1 MEYNLVCGY
10 DRLKEVEE
18 LFTEYTNMLVRLDP
32 LFQESLDEQNYSEEL
47 NHLEDKYGLPQGRL
61 YLLMDGETPAASIAL
76 HKIDE
81 KTCELKRLYVKP
93 GYRRQGIAEKLL
105 DRIIEEARETGYSY
119 MVLDTMPAL
128 KEAIR
133 LYEKK
138 GFYRINKYNNNPFE
152 KMLFY
157 RKDL

>member
-1 MEYNLVCGY
+1 MDYTLIYGY
-10 DRLKEVEE
+10 DRPKEVEE

-47 NHLEDKYGLPQGRL
+47 EHLEDKYGLPQGRL
-61 YLLMDGETPAASIAL
+61 YLLIDGETPAASIAL

-93 GYRRQGIAEKLL
+93 EYRRKGIAEKLL

-138 GFYRINKYNNNPFE
+138 GFYRIEKYNNNPFE

>member
-1 MEYNLVCGY
+1 MDYTLIYGY
-10 DRLKEVEE
+10 DRPKEVEE

-47 NHLEDKYGLPQGRL
+47 EHLEDKYGLPQGRL
-61 YLLMDGETPAASIAL
+61 YLLIDGETPVASIAL

-93 GYRRQGIAEKLL
+93 EYRRKGIAEKLL

-138 GFYRINKYNNNPFE
+138 GFYRIEKYNNNPFE

>member
-1 MEYNLVCGY
+1 MEYTLVYGY

-18 LFTEYTNMLVRLDP
+18 LFTEYTEMLVRLDP

-47 NHLEDKYGLPQGRL
+47 NHLEDKYGLPHGRL
-61 YLLMDGETPAASIAL
+61 YLLMDGESPAASIAL

-93 GYRRQGIAEKLL
+93 EYRRQGIAEALL
-105 DRIIEEARETGYSY
+105 DRIIEEARESGYSC
-119 MVLDTMPAL
+119 MVLDTMPGL

-138 GFYRINKYNNNPFE
+138 GFYRIGKYNNNPFD

>member
-1 MEYNLVCGY
+1 MEYTVVYGY
-10 DRLKEVEE
+10 DRPKEVEE

-32 LFQESLDEQNYSEEL
+32 LFQESLDEQNYSEEME
-47 NHLEDKYGLPQGRL
+47 HLEDKYGFPDGRL
-61 YLLMDGETPAASIAL
+61 YLLMDREKPAASIAL

-81 KTCELKRLYVKP
+81 QTCELKRLYVKP
-93 GYRRQGIAEKLL
+93 EYRRQGIAEKLL
-105 DRIIEEARETGYSY
+105 DRIIEEAHETGYSY

-138 GFYRINKYNNNPFE
+138 GFYRIEKYNNNPFE

-157 RKDL
+157 KKDL

>member
-1 MEYNLVCGY
+1 MEYTLIYGY
-10 DRLKEVEE
+10 DRPKEVEE

-47 NHLEDKYGLPQGRL
+47 EHLEDKYGLPQGRL

-138 GFYRINKYNNNPFE
+138 GFYRIEKYNNNPFE

>member
-1 MEYNLVCGY
+1 MEYTLVYGY
-10 DRLKEVEE
+10 DRPKEVEE

-32 LFQESLDEQNYSEEL
+32 LFQESLDEQNYSEEME
-47 NHLEDKYGLPQGRL
+47 HLEDKYGLPDGRL
-61 YLLMDGETPAASIAL
+61 YLLMDREKAAASVAL

-81 KTCELKRLYVKP
+81 QTCELKRLYVKP
-93 GYRRQGIAEKLL
+93 EYRRQGIAEMLL
-105 DRIIEEARETGYSY
+105 DRLISEARETGYSY

-138 GFYRINKYNNNPFE
+138 DSTG
-152 KMLFY
+152 
-157 RKDL
+157 

>member
-1 MEYNLVCGY
+1 MEYTLVCGY

>member
-1 MEYNLVCGY
+1 MEYTLVSGY

-32 LFQESLDEQNYSEEL
+32 LFQESLDEQSYSEEL

-105 DRIIEEARETGYSY
+105 DRMIEEARETGYSY

-138 GFYRINKYNNNPFE
+138 GFYSINKYNNNPFE

>member
-1 MEYNLVCGY
+1 MDYTLIYGY
-10 DRLKEVEE
+10 DRPKEVEE

-47 NHLEDKYGLPQGRL
+47 EHLKDKYGLPDGRL
-61 YLLMDGETPAASIAL
+61 YLLMDREKAAASVAL

-81 KTCELKRLYVKP
+81 QTCELKRLYVKP
-93 GYRRQGIAEKLL
+93 EYRRQGIAEMLL
-105 DRIIEEARETGYSY
+105 DRLISEARETGYSY

-138 GFYRINKYNNNPFE
+138 DSTG
-152 KMLFY
+152 
-157 RKDL
+157 

>member
-1 MEYNLVCGY
+1 MDYTLIYGY
-10 DRLKEVEE
+10 DRPKEVEE

-32 LFQESLDEQNYSEEL
+32 LFQESLDEQNYSEEME
-47 NHLEDKYGLPQGRL
+47 HLEDKYGLPDGRL
-61 YLLMDGETPAASIAL
+61 YLLMDREKA
-76 HKIDE
+76 DE
-81 KTCELKRLYVKP
+81 QTCELKRLYVKP
-93 GYRRQGIAEKLL
+93 EYRRQGIAEMLL
-105 DRIIEEARETGYSY
+105 DRLISEARETGYSY

-138 GFYRINKYNNNPFE
+138 GFYRIGKYNNNPFE

>member
-1 MEYNLVCGY
+1 MEYTLIYGY
-10 DRLKEVEE
+10 DRPKEVEE

-47 NHLEDKYGLPQGRL
+47 EHLEDKYGLPQGRL
-61 YLLMDGETPAASIAL
+61 YLLIDGETPAASIAL

-93 GYRRQGIAEKLL
+93 EYRRQGIAEKLL

-138 GFYRINKYNNNPFE
+138 GFYRIEKYNNNPFE

>member
-1 MEYNLVCGY
+1 MDYTLIYGY
-10 DRLKEVEE
+10 DRPKEVEE

-32 LFQESLDEQNYSEEL
+32 LFQESLDEQNYSEEME
-47 NHLEDKYGLPQGRL
+47 HLEDKYGLPDGRL
-61 YLLMDGETPAASIAL
+61 YLLMDREKAAASVAL

-81 KTCELKRLYVKP
+81 QTCELKRLYVKP
-93 GYRRQGIAEKLL
+93 EYRRQGIAEMLL
-105 DRIIEEARETGYSY
+105 DRLISEARETGYSY

-138 GFYRINKYNNNPFE
+138 GFYRIEKYNNNPFE

>member
-1 MEYNLVCGY
+1 MDYTLIYGY
-10 DRLKEVEE
+10 DRPKEVEE

-32 LFQESLDEQNYSEEL
+32 LFQESLDEQNYSEEME
-47 NHLEDKYGLPQGRL
+47 HLEDKYGLPDGRL
-61 YLLMDGETPAASIAL
+61 YLLMDREKAAASVAL

-81 KTCELKRLYVKP
+81 QTCELKRLYVKP
-93 GYRRQGIAEKLL
+93 EYRRQGIAEMLL
-105 DRIIEEARETGYSY
+105 DRLISEARETGYSY

-138 GFYRINKYNNNPFE
+138 DSTG
-152 KMLFY
+152 
-157 RKDL
+157 

>member
-1 MEYNLVCGY
+1 MEYTLVYGY
-10 DRLKEVEE
+10 DRPKEVEE

-32 LFQESLDEQNYSEEL
+32 LFQESLDEQNYSEEME
-47 NHLEDKYGLPQGRL
+47 HLEDKYGLPDGRL
-61 YLLMDGETPAASIAL
+61 YLLMDREKAAASVAL

-81 KTCELKRLYVKP
+81 QTCELKRLYVKP
-93 GYRRQGIAEKLL
+93 EYRRQGIAEMLL
-105 DRIIEEARETGYSY
+105 DRLISEARETGYSY

-138 GFYRINKYNNNPFE
+138 GFYRIEKYNNNPFE

-157 RKDL
+157 KKDL

>member
-1 MEYNLVCGY
+1 MEYTLVYGY

-32 LFQESLDEQNYSEEL
+32 LFQESLDEQNYSEEME
-47 NHLEDKYGLPQGRL
+47 HLEDKYGLPDGRL
-61 YLLMDGETPAASIAL
+61 YLLMDREKAAASVAL

-81 KTCELKRLYVKP
+81 QTCELKRLYVKP
-93 GYRRQGIAEKLL
+93 EYRRQGIAEMLL
-105 DRIIEEARETGYSY
+105 DRLISEARETGYSY

-138 GFYRINKYNNNPFE
+138 DSTG
-152 KMLFY
+152 
-157 RKDL
+157 

>member
-1 MEYNLVCGY
+1 MEYTLVYGY
-10 DRLKEVEE
+10 DRPKEVEE

-32 LFQESLDEQNYSEEL
+32 LFQESLDEQNYSEEME
-47 NHLEDKYGLPQGRL
+47 HLEDKYGLPDGRL
-61 YLLMDGETPAASIAL
+61 YLLMDREKAAASVAL

-81 KTCELKRLYVKP
+81 QTCELKRLYVKP
-93 GYRRQGIAEKLL
+93 EYRRQGIAEMLL
-105 DRIIEEARETGYSY
+105 DRLISEARETGYSY

-138 GFYRINKYNNNPFE
+138 GFYRIGKYNNNPFE

-157 RKDL
+157 KKDL

>member
-1 MEYNLVCGY
+1 MDYTLIYGY
-10 DRLKEVEE
+10 DRPKEVEE

-32 LFQESLDEQNYSEEL
+32 LFQESLDEQNYSE
-47 NHLEDKYGLPQGRL
+47 D
-61 YLLMDGETPAASIAL
+61 LMDREKAAASVAL

-81 KTCELKRLYVKP
+81 QTCELKRLYVKP
-93 GYRRQGIAEKLL
+93 EYRRQGIAEMLL
-105 DRIIEEARETGYSY
+105 DRLISEARETGYSY

-138 GFYRINKYNNNPFE
+138 GFYRIGKYNNNPFE

>member
-1 MEYNLVCGY
+1 M
-10 DRLKEVEE
+10 DREKA
-18 LFTEYTNMLVRLDP
+18 
-32 LFQESLDEQNYSEEL
+32 
-47 NHLEDKYGLPQGRL
+47 
-61 YLLMDGETPAASIAL
+61 AASVAL

-81 KTCELKRLYVKP
+81 QTCELKRLYVKP
-93 GYRRQGIAEKLL
+93 EYRRQGIAEMLL
-105 DRIIEEARETGYSY
+105 DRLISEARETGYSY

-138 GFYRINKYNNNPFE
+138 GFYRIGKYNNNPFE